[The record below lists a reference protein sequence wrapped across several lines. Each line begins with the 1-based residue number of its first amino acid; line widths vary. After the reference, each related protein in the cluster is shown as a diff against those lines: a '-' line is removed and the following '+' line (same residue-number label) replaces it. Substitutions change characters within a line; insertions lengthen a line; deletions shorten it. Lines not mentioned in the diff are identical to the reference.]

1 MKLKTKKY
9 QLYAQKIIIK
19 CNRKNVEAQFTS
31 PIVQIL
37 QENQF
42 DLEESKHP
50 SIGPMRSMSISDVTT
65 VNLFLTSDFLLA
77 PCV

>member
-1 MKLKTKKY
+1 MKLKTTKY
-9 QLYAQKIIIK
+9 QLYAQKII
-19 CNRKNVEAQFTS
+19 NVYRKNVEAQFTS